1 MNNRVELF
9 EESLALLKSLIRTP
23 SFSREEEETATII
36 AQFFTA
42 KGIVPYRKANNIWV
56 YNKWYSTDKPTILV
70 NSHHDT
76 VKPNTGYTR
85 DPFSPDIVDGKLYGL
100 GSNDAGGCLV
110 SLIATF
116 LHFYEDKDLKYNF
129 CLAATAEEEISG
141 KCGIESIVSDL
152 GTLDFAIVGEPTLMD
167 LAISEKGLMVLDCTA
182 HGISGHAARDEGE
195 NALYKALADI
205 EWFRSYQF
213 ERESNKLGPIK
224 MSVTMIQCGVQHN
237 VVPATCD
244 YVVDVRTTD
253 AYSNEETLEIIKL
266 HVKSDVHARST
277 RLNSSSIPED
287 HPLVLSGVS
296 LGKKTYGSPTMSDQ
310 ALLRIPSVK
319 LGPGFSG
326 RSHMADE
333 FIFLD
338 EIRKGIDDYINIL
351 EKIV

>member
-1 MNNRVELF
+1 MNNRIQLF

-23 SFSREEEETATII
+23 SFSREEGGTATLI
-36 AQFFTA
+36 AHFLTE
-42 KGIVPYRKANNIWV
+42 KGIVPHRKGNNIWA
-56 YNKWYSTDKPTILV
+56 YNKWYNAEKPTILL

-76 VKPNTGYTR
+76 VKPNTGYIR
-85 DPFSPDIVDGKLYGL
+85 DPFSPDVIDGKLYGL
-100 GSNDAGGCLV
+100 GSNDAGGCLI

-116 LHFYEDKDLKYNF
+116 LHFYQRTDLKYNF
-129 CLAATAEEEISG
+129 CLAATAEEEVSG
-141 KCGIESIVSDL
+141 QNGIESIVSDL
-152 GTLDFAIVGEPTLMD
+152 GSLDFAIVGEPTLMD
-167 LAISEKGLMVLDCTA
+167 LAIAEKGLMVLDCTA
-182 HGISGHAARDEGE
+182 HGIAGHAARDEGE
-195 NALYKALADI
+195 NALYKAIADI

-213 ERESNKLGPIK
+213 EHESNKLGPIK
-224 MSVTMIQCGVQHN
+224 MSVTMIQCGAQHN

-253 AYSNEETLEIIKL
+253 AYSNEETLKIIKE
-266 HVKSDVHARST
+266 HVQSDVKARST

-287 HPLVLSGVS
+287 HPLILSGIS

-333 FIFLD
+333 FILVD
-338 EIRKGIDDYINIL
+338 EIRDGIDDYINIL

>member
-1 MNNRVELF
+1 MNKRTQLF
-9 EESLALLKSLIRTP
+9 EESLALLKSLIQTC
-23 SFSREEEETATII
+23 SFSREEKETSEII
-36 AQFFTA
+36 AQFFSE
-42 KGIVPYRKANNIWV
+42 KGIIPHRKGNNVWV
-56 YNKWYSTDKPTILV
+56 YNQWYSADKPTILL

-76 VKPNTGYTR
+76 VKPNTGYLR
-85 DPFSPDIVDGKLYGL
+85 DPFSPDVVDGKLYGL

-116 LHFYEDKDLKYNF
+116 LHFYDRTDLKYNF
-129 CLAATAEEEISG
+129 CLAASAEEEISG
-141 KCGIESIVSDL
+141 LNGIECIISDL
-152 GTLDFAIVGEPTLMD
+152 GPLDFAIVGEPTLMD
-167 LAISEKGLMVLDCTA
+167 LAIAEKGLMVLDCTA
-182 HGISGHAARDEGE
+182 HGVAGHAARDEGE
-195 NALYKALADI
+195 NALYKAIADI
-205 EWFRSYQF
+205 DWFRSYKF
-213 ERESNKLGPIK
+213 DRVSSKLGPIK
-224 MSVTMIQCGVQHN
+224 MSVTMIQCGSQHN

-253 AYSNEETLEIIKL
+253 VYSNEETLAIIKQ
-266 HVKSDVHARST
+266 HVQSDVKARST

-287 HPLVLSGVS
+287 HPLVLSAIS

-338 EIRKGIDDYINIL
+338 EIRSGIDDYICIL
-351 EKIV
+351 EKII